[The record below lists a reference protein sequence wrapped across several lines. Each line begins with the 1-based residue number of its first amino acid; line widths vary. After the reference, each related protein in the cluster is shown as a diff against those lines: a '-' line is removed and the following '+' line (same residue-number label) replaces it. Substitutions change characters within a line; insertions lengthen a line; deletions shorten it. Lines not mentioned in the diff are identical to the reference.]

1 MMAWR
6 KIDYM
11 QPGAQLGRVV
21 GVSILVSI
29 NILPGILGQDFDS
42 LRAPWID

>member
-1 MMAWR
+1 MAWQR
-6 KIDYM
+6 LITCSLELSW
-11 QPGAQLGRVV
+11 GVV

-42 LRAPWID
+42 LQAPWID